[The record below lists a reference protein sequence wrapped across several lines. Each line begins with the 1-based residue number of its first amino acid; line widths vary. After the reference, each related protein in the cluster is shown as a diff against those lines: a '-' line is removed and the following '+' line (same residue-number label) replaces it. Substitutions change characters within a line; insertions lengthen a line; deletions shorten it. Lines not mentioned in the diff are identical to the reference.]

1 MHWIELM
8 FKWEK
13 NSSFVAKAMK
23 NNPQFIPHICQLFT
37 IKPHYTAS
45 RDVSKY
51 FPLTVL
57 TVSYEPTWFFSDW
70 DIASPPSV
78 SLTTKSERFGLA
90 NAEKLLMSPS
100 FPTRKSGFCTGTAY
114 LHLSLGCGQ
123 RAQRKAKKKKKSTFI
138 TARLCPKPHYSLPH

>member
-51 FPLTVL
+51 SPLTVL